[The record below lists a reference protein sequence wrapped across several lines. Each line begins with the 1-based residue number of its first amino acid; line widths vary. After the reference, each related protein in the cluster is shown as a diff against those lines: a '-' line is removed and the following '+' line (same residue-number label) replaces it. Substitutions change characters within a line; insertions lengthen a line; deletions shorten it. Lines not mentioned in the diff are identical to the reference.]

1 MKNTMLLMIAAIVA
15 LFALA
20 LALYGASTSLPGLT
34 AGPGND
40 TDTGTATPSPE
51 EIALSGGPKTALSAL
66 AVSSIDPTVKAWTDD
81 RNLVSIARI
90 ASDFCSEGLSDTWM
104 IVYAT
109 DDGQALDC
117 VVGDG
122 TVESRQ
128 SVSSYQPGFDPDKA
142 MDSDEIWQTVADE
155 ITASG
160 SEIPQS
166 VSMTLKISDGEL
178 CWDVSYDAADG
189 YHIVRLDAMNGT
201 ITNRVTVGQG

>member
-15 LFALA
+15 LFTLA

-34 AGPGND
+34 AGSGND

-51 EIALSGGPKTALSAL
+51 EIALSGGAKTALSAL
-66 AVSSIDPTVKAWTDD
+66 AMSSIDPTVKAWTDERD
-81 RNLVSIARI
+81 LVSIARI
-90 ASDFCSEGLSDTWM
+90 SSDFCNEGLSDTWM

-109 DDGQALDC
+109 DDGQAMDC

-122 TVESRQ
+122 AVDSRQ
-128 SVSSYQPGFDPDKA
+128 SISSRQPGFDPDEA
-142 MDSDEIWQTVADE
+142 MDSDEIWQTVAND

-160 SEIPQS
+160 GEMPQS
-166 VSMTLKISDGEL
+166 VSMTLKISNGEL
-178 CWDVSYDAADG
+178 RWDVSYDAADG

-201 ITNRVTVGQG
+201 IADRVTVGQG